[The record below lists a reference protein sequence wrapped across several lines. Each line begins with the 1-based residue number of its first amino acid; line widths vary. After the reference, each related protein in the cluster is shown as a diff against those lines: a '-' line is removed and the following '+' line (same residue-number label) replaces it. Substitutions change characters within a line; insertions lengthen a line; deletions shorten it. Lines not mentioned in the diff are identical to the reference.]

1 MDRAQTLKSVVYLGC
16 PAADRAETEKA
27 LAGGSLSIVWADTV
41 ASAIGELQRRDLP
54 VLLDLTS
61 GPTVLRG
68 AREIK
73 NLRASTLMFA
83 VVDARRPELTTEA
96 VLAGMADVFARPL
109 GGRRVA
115 NAIDREL
122 GFVTSAPPHAIGPP
136 EPEDLYTHSLAM
148 REVTTLI
155 SHAGAIRAGVM
166 IRGEDGTGRRVVA
179 RAIHALQPDP
189 AGPFVTLDCAA
200 FDADELEARLF
211 GTTEP
216 PVRDAARSLERVGRG
231 SLVDRAN
238 GGTLYLQ
245 NVADASARVQA
256 RLARILRDREAVAAE
271 TGESAGFDLRPMAGV
286 EPGVDE
292 HVREG
297 RVREDL
303 FRRLSVL
310 RIEVPPLRDRR
321 ADIPPLANYF
331 VREICARLSLPPK
344 ALSRSALSL
353 IAALPWRGNAVEL
366 RALLE
371 SVAGGVNGSRR
382 IGIDDVLAHL
392 RLDGGSVV
400 FSKGGTLRQARA
412 RFEREYI
419 ASVLELHRGRISEAA
434 RALGIQRTNLYRK
447 MRELHVG
454 RIKRETSPIGS

>member
-1 MDRAQTLKSVVYLGC
+1 M
-16 PAADRAETEKA
+16 
-27 LAGGSLSIVWADTV
+27 
-41 ASAIGELQRRDLP
+41 P

-61 GPTVLRG
+61 GPSVLRS

-73 NLRASTLMFA
+73 NVRASTLMFA
-83 VVDARRPELTTEA
+83 VADARRPELTTEA

-122 GFVTSAPPHAIGPP
+122 GFETGAHAGRTAQP

-148 REVTTLI
+148 GEVSTFI
-155 SHAGAIRAGVM
+155 SRAGAMRAGVM

-179 RAIHALQPDP
+179 RAIHALQAEP

-211 GTTEP
+211 GKAEP
-216 PVRDAARSLERVGRG
+216 AVGDAARSLERVSRG
-231 SLVDRAN
+231 SLLDRAN

-271 TGESAGFDLRPMAGV
+271 TGESTAFDVRPMAGV
-286 EPGVDE
+286 DPGVDDT
-292 HVREG
+292 VREG

-310 RIEVPPLRDRR
+310 RVEVPPLRNRR

-331 VREICARLSLPPK
+331 VRDICARLSLPPK

-353 IAALPWRGNAVEL
+353 IAALPWRGNAV
-366 RALLE
+366 
-371 SVAGGVNGSRR
+371 
-382 IGIDDVLAHL
+382 
-392 RLDGGSVV
+392 
-400 FSKGGTLRQARA
+400 
-412 RFEREYI
+412 
-419 ASVLELHRGRISEAA
+419 
-434 RALGIQRTNLYRK
+434 
-447 MRELHVG
+447 
-454 RIKRETSPIGS
+454 